1 MNELSSNE
9 PGSERAS
16 TVTSP
21 TMASKEAPLP
31 LQRVGPGFILAYAIA
46 YFGAWIALLT
56 PVIVA
61 LAIRIQQLDPV
72 GKVGDIAL
80 ITGVGAVFGFLS
92 SPFFGKLSDRTTS
105 RLGMRRPWLIAG
117 VIGTAIGLLIVAF
130 AQTIPIILLG
140 WCVTN
145 VAFWALA
152 GVLVAVLPDQVPD
165 EQRGLVSG
173 ILGMC
178 QQLATIG
185 GVFVAQLVGGS
196 TFWMFML
203 PAVVALVTVLVFTLV
218 LKDRTLDPSRRSPYN
233 FGEFLRSFWVNP
245 VRYPDFGWAWLSRFL
260 LFLALATLL
269 DFQVYYLIDHLHQAP
284 TAVVGLVLIAT
295 LIQTVCVV
303 LSSNLSGVLSDR
315 AQRRKIFVMAA
326 ALIYAVG
333 LLIVA
338 FTMSFT
344 IFVIAVAIVGIGQ
357 GAYLAVDLALG
368 SEVLPEHGREAAKD
382 MGVFFIANALP
393 PTIAPAIALIFLG
406 IGRGNNYTAL
416 FIAAAVYALLGAL
429 AIQPVKGVR

>member
-1 MNELSSNE
+1 MDELLSNE
-9 PGSERAS
+9 PASERVS

-21 TMASKEAPLP
+21 TMTSQEAALP

-46 YFGAWIALLT
+46 YFGAWIAFLT
-56 PVIVA
+56 PIVVA
-61 LAIRIQQLDPV
+61 LAIRIQQIDPV

-80 ITGVGAVFGFLS
+80 ITGVGAVFGFIS
-92 SPFFGKLSDRTTS
+92 SPFFGKMSDRTTS

-117 VIGTAIGLLIVAF
+117 VIGTAISLLIVAT
-130 AQTIPIILLG
+130 ARTIPMVLLG
-140 WCVTN
+140 WCITN
-145 VAFWALA
+145 VVYWALA
-152 GVLVAVLPDQVPD
+152 GVLVAVLRDQVPE
-165 EQRGLVSG
+165 EQRGRVSG

-178 QQLATIG
+178 QQLAIIG
-185 GVFVAQLVGGS
+185 GVFLAQLVAGS

-203 PAVVALVTVLVFTLV
+203 PAVIALVTVLVFTLV
-218 LKDRTLDPSRRSPYN
+218 LKDRTLDPSQRPPYSLR
-233 FGEFLRSFWVNP
+233 EFLRSFWVNP
-245 VRYPDFGWAWLSRFL
+245 VRYPDFGWAYLSRFL

-284 TAVVGLVLIAT
+284 TVVVGLVLIAT
-295 LIQTVCVV
+295 VIQTVCVV

-326 ALIYAVG
+326 ALIYAIG

-338 FTMSFT
+338 FTTSFN
-344 IFVIAVAIVGIGQ
+344 IFVVAVAIVGIGQ
-357 GAYLAVDLALG
+357 GAYVAVDLALG

-382 MGVFFIANALP
+382 MAVFNCAAALP

-406 IGRGNNYTAL
+406 IGGGNNYTAL
-416 FIAAAVYALLGAL
+416 FIAAAGYALLGAL

>member
-1 MNELSSNE
+1 MNELFSSE
-9 PGSERAS
+9 PGSERVS
-16 TVTSP
+16 IVTSP
-21 TMASKEAPLP
+21 TMTSSEAALP
-31 LQRVGPGFILAYAIA
+31 LRRVGPGFILAYAIA
-46 YFGAWIALLT
+46 YFGAWIAFLT
-56 PVIVA
+56 PIVVA
-61 LAIRIQQLDPV
+61 LAIRIQQIDPV

-80 ITGVGAVFGFLS
+80 ITGVGAVFGFIS

-117 VIGTAIGLLIVAF
+117 VIGTAISLLIVAT
-130 AQTIPIILLG
+130 AQTIPMVLLG

-145 VAFWALA
+145 VVFWALA
-152 GVLVAVLPDQVPD
+152 GVLVAVLRDQVPD

-178 QQLATIG
+178 QQLAIIG
-185 GVFVAQLVGGS
+185 GVFVAQLVAGS

-203 PAVVALVTVLVFTLV
+203 PAAVALVTVVVFTLV
-218 LKDRTLDPSRRSPYN
+218 LKDRTLDPSQRPPYS
-233 FGEFLRSFWVNP
+233 FREFLRSFWVNP

-269 DFQVYYLIDHLHQAP
+269 DFQVYYLIDHLHQTP
-284 TAVVGLVLIAT
+284 TVVVGLVLIAT

-315 AQRRKIFVMAA
+315 VQRRKIFVMAA
-326 ALIYAVG
+326 ALIYAIG

-338 FTMSFT
+338 FTKSFT
-344 IFVIAVAIVGIGQ
+344 IFVVAIAILGIGV
-357 GAYLAVDLALG
+357 GAYVAVDLALG

-382 MGVFFIANALP
+382 MAVFNCAVALP
-393 PTIAPAIALIFLG
+393 PTIAPVIALIFLG
-406 IGRGNNYTAL
+406 IGGGNNYTAL

>member
-338 FTMSFT
+338 FTKSFT
-344 IFVIAVAIVGIGQ
+344 IFVVAVTIVGIGQ

>member
-130 AQTIPIILLG
+130 AQTLPIILLG

-393 PTIAPAIALIFLG
+393 PTRQRCTPSSVLWPSS
-406 IGRGNNYTAL
+406 
-416 FIAAAVYALLGAL
+416 
-429 AIQPVKGVR
+429 Q

>member
-406 IGRGNNYTAL
+406 IGGGNNYTAL

>member
-1 MNELSSNE
+1 
-9 PGSERAS
+9 
-16 TVTSP
+16 
-21 TMASKEAPLP
+21 MASKEAPLP

-130 AQTIPIILLG
+130 AQTLPIILLG

-393 PTIAPAIALIFLG
+393 PPIGPAIALIFVG
-406 IGRGNNYTAL
+406 IGGGNNYTAL

>member
-130 AQTIPIILLG
+130 AQTLPIILLG

-406 IGRGNNYTAL
+406 IGGGNNYTAL

>member
-1 MNELSSNE
+1 MDELLSNE
-9 PGSERAS
+9 SGSERVS

-21 TMASKEAPLP
+21 TMTSKEAVLP
-31 LQRVGPGFILAYAIA
+31 LRRVGPGFILAYAIA
-46 YFGAWIALLT
+46 YFGAWMAFLT
-56 PVIVA
+56 PIVVA
-61 LAIRIQQLDPV
+61 LAIRIQQIDPV
-72 GKVGDIAL
+72 GKVSDIAL

-117 VIGTAIGLLIVAF
+117 VIGTAIGLLIVAT
-130 AQTIPIILLG
+130 AQTIPMVLLG

-145 VAFWALA
+145 VVFWALA

-178 QQLATIG
+178 QQLAIIG
-185 GVFVAQLVGGS
+185 GVFLAQLVAGS

-203 PAVVALVTVLVFTLV
+203 PAVIALVTV
-218 LKDRTLDPSRRSPYN
+218 
-233 FGEFLRSFWVNP
+233 
-245 VRYPDFGWAWLSRFL
+245 
-260 LFLALATLL
+260 
-269 DFQVYYLIDHLHQAP
+269 
-284 TAVVGLVLIAT
+284 VVGLVLIAT
-295 LIQTVCVV
+295 MIQTVCVV
-303 LSSNLSGVLSDR
+303 LSSNVSGVLSDR

-326 ALIYAVG
+326 ALIYAIG

-338 FTMSFT
+338 FTKSFT
-344 IFVIAVAIVGIGQ
+344 IFIVAVAIVGIGQ
-357 GAYLAVDLALG
+357 GAYVAVDLALG

-382 MGVFFIANALP
+382 MAVFNCAAALP

-406 IGRGNNYTAL
+406 IGGGNNYTAL
-416 FIAAAVYALLGAL
+416 FIAAAGYALLGAL